1 MEYGNYFKEA
11 FQKLSLLEQDF
22 PIDADKDKT
31 DELAA
36 FIADDREAVPEE
48 PVFDTAAEN
57 EDELQDNYIGKVI
70 IECECCHSKFYKEP
84 DDVIIDE
91 ETELANVDEE
101 CPFCNATMGYTII
114 GKIEPFDEK
123 EPTED
128 EVEIDDIEVEDE
140 VEEEPVEEVEE
151 EEVEESLQDRIR
163 RRQLTEAEESNVGSI
178 KSALDNEF
186 NYAIKNKGKGP
197 RNIIWF
203 YGPMDNFGEKVQEW
217 FSFKKNLV
225 PVTDV
230 KSISDLNKTF
240 KKGTILLIDDY
251 NSIGD
256 KISLLTA
263 LADPTKASNILFTVI
278 RTDNY
283 SDISKQ
289 TEKDLINHQV
299 NLGDKKLTST
309 DAQPEEA
316 QPKTESL
323 TEAKKEFDTS
333 SGEVSFWLSDEHTS
347 GQNGQFYGYIVI
359 THPTLG
365 EFTTGISSKGPIVSR
380 DKEVWNFIKKEEPD
394 LTPEQSKWLIDHAEE
409 LKYIYKEGIP
419 TGNLTESLT
428 EDFKDVSI
436 TTDDQ
441 HLEMT
446 SDENGKVTVTTE
458 SINEEE
464 EDFNSDWAE
473 RDSMG
478 NGELLD
484 EPDETS
490 GQEEIVPLTDEEAA
504 EIEANSEEKAEEEP
518 AEEEAPAEEESEE
531 TEGEPEEAE
540 GEEEEE
546 FTEFG
551 EEEFENVGESYVRRV
566 YENVKSFKT
575 TGHREEGDTLIVE
588 GLITFNSG
596 NTKKTTFTFTNPRML
611 KGGKVVLEGYNRT
624 FTKTKKAFSL
634 KGRVEDKKFITES
647 LGYHYIAK
655 KLNESVRVNGR
666 VKRILV

>member
-48 PVFDTAAEN
+48 PVFDTEAEN
-57 EDELQDNYIGKVI
+57 EDELQDNYVGKVI

-128 EVEIDDIEVEDE
+128 EVEIDDID
-140 VEEEPVEEVEE
+140 VEEEPIEEVEE

-163 RRQLTEAEESNVGSI
+163 RRHL
-178 KSALDNEF
+178 
-186 NYAIKNKGKGP
+186 
-197 RNIIWF
+197 
-203 YGPMDNFGEKVQEW
+203 
-217 FSFKKNLV
+217 
-225 PVTDV
+225 
-230 KSISDLNKTF
+230 
-240 KKGTILLIDDY
+240 
-251 NSIGD
+251 
-256 KISLLTA
+256 
-263 LADPTKASNILFTVI
+263 
-278 RTDNY
+278 
-283 SDISKQ
+283 
-289 TEKDLINHQV
+289 
-299 NLGDKKLTST
+299 
-309 DAQPEEA
+309 EEA
-316 QPKTESL
+316 CKTDESCKVDEECSGEDCVDESCETDESL
-323 TEAKKEFDTS
+323 TESILGD
-333 SGEVSFWLSDEHTS
+333 GVQYWLSDE
-347 GQNGQFYGYIVI
+347 
-359 THPTLG
+359 
-365 EFTTGISSKGPIVSR
+365 SKGDWKYISISHPELGKFIVGLNSR
-380 DKEVWNFIKKEEPD
+380 GPVLVRNREFWEFIRRKPA
-394 LTPEQSKWLIDHAEE
+394 LTQEQKDWLIQNTDK
-409 LKYIYKEGIP
+409 LVDIYNGKFASAA
-419 TGNLTESLT
+419 NESLT
-428 EDFKDVSI
+428 EGVNSVEKITKKAWPHVKRYMNWYCDPTTVDEYDRYIEDGRTFDEQIAYELFEDPDAWFDPEVGIVPTGWDEDDELGEILFDAEDTLSEEDNQRLINGLVEKAKDYAKKVLTARGVKVDEKVDESLHEDFKDVSI

-458 SINEEE
+458 PINEGE
-464 EDFNSDWAE
+464 EDFNSDWME

-484 EPDETS
+484 EPDETPE
-490 GQEEIVPLTDEEAA
+490 QEEIVPLTDEEAA
-504 EIEANSEEKAEEEP
+504 EIEANSEEEAEEE
-518 AEEEAPAEEESEE
+518 E
-531 TEGEPEEAE
+531 TP
-540 GEEEEE
+540 EEEEDE
-546 FTEFG
+546 FTDFG

-666 VKRILV
+666 VKRVLV

>member
-57 EDELQDNYIGKVI
+57 EDELQDNYVGKVI

-140 VEEEPVEEVEE
+140 EPIEEPE
-151 EEVEESLQDRIR
+151 EEVKESLQDRA
-163 RRQLTEAEESNVGSI
+163 RRQSLGEACKTDESCKVDEECT
-178 KSALDNEF
+178 
-186 NYAIKNKGKGP
+186 
-197 RNIIWF
+197 
-203 YGPMDNFGEKVQEW
+203 GEDCIEE
-217 FSFKKNLV
+217 
-225 PVTDV
+225 
-230 KSISDLNKTF
+230 
-240 KKGTILLIDDY
+240 GC
-251 NSIGD
+251 
-256 KISLLTA
+256 
-263 LADPTKASNILFTVI
+263 
-278 RTDNY
+278 
-283 SDISKQ
+283 
-289 TEKDLINHQV
+289 EKD
-299 NLGDKKLTST
+299 
-309 DAQPEEA
+309 
-316 QPKTESL
+316 ESL
-323 TEAKKEFDTS
+323 TEGFN
-333 SGEVSFWLSDEHTS
+333 EVE
-347 GQNGQFYGYIVI
+347 
-359 THPTLG
+359 
-365 EFTTGISSKGPIVSR
+365 
-380 DKEVWNFIKKEEPD
+380 IK
-394 LTPEQSKWLIDHAEE
+394 
-409 LKYIYKEGIP
+409 
-419 TGNLTESLT
+419 
-428 EDFKDVSI
+428 
-436 TTDDQ
+436 TDDQ
-441 HLEMT
+441 KLEMT

-458 SINEEE
+458 PINEGE
-464 EDFNSDWAE
+464 EDFNSDWME

-484 EPDETS
+484 EPDETPE
-490 GQEEIVPLTDEEAA
+490 QEEIVPLTGEEAA
-504 EIEANSEEKAEEEP
+504 EIEANSEEEAEEEEIP
-518 AEEEAPAEEESEE
+518 
-531 TEGEPEEAE
+531 
-540 GEEEEE
+540 EEEEDE

-666 VKRILV
+666 VKRVLV